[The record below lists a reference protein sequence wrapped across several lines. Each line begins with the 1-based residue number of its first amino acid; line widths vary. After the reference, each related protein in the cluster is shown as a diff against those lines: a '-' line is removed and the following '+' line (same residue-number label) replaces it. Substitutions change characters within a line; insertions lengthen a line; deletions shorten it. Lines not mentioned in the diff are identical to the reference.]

1 LGDVNELAADA
12 ILVVHFAFVLF
23 VVGGLVLTWAGAL
36 LHWGWIRNVWFRAA
50 HLAAICYV
58 AAEGLLGV
66 MCPLTVWEDALRGTT
81 VGDGFVARWIHRL
94 MFYELPES
102 FFTVVYVA
110 FAGIVLL
117 TYCLVPPGRRKA
129 REVQ

>member
-1 LGDVNELAADA
+1 MYELAADA

-36 LHWGWIRNVWFRAA
+36 LRWGWIRNVWFRAA
-50 HLAAICYV
+50 HLVAICYV

-66 MCPLTVWEDALRGTT
+66 MCPLTAWEDALRGRT
-81 VGDGFVARWIHRL
+81 VGSGFVARWIHRL

-110 FAGIVLL
+110 FAFIVIL
-117 TYCLVPPGRRKA
+117 TYWLVPPVRRKTC
-129 REVQ
+129 EMQ